1 MGAPGA
7 RQRVVHVACV
17 FADSQ
22 RVLESALCGMPLC
35 INEQKTQTWGLE
47 RRRGAAKVEVI
58 TLQGEDWFARSKNN
72 KVETTPIM
80 SVGIRV
86 SHW

>member
-1 MGAPGA
+1 
-7 RQRVVHVACV
+7 
-17 FADSQ
+17 
-22 RVLESALCGMPLC
+22 MPLC
-35 INEQKTQTWGLE
+35 INEQKTQTWGRLE

-58 TLQGEDWFARSKNN
+58 TLQGEDWVARSKNN
-72 KVETTPIM
+72 EVETTPIM